1 MSKLSNEIIYE
12 DGFLRDV
19 RRMPRAIQ
27 DKLAFLLDIFRDNP
41 FDSRLHTKQ
50 LSYPLKNIYSFRI
63 TRDYR
68 AGFVFVESHKIKLL
82 AANKRDQ
89 IYKKLKRK
97 I

>member
-1 MSKLSNEIIYE
+1 MSETNNEIIYE

-19 RRMPRAIQ
+19 RKMPRVIQ
-27 DKLAFLLDIFRDNP
+27 DKLAFLLDVFRDNP

-50 LSYPLKNIYSFRI
+50 LSYPLKNIYSLRI

-68 AGFVFVESHKIKLL
+68 AGFIFMESHKIKLL
-82 AANKRDQ
+82 VADKRDQ
-89 IYKKLKRK
+89 IYKRLKRK